1 MNLSDKSLKHI
12 AILQKG
18 LEAEYQHEKQQAVD
32 QIKQIPLKVLIQQGK
47 CWFPVMI
54 KRIDYNKAEYIVIEI
69 ERPNDIELTHK
80 FTTGRKVRVFSK
92 QDENFY
98 FEGSVSK
105 AGQHILTVS
114 TRLNEEPDWLTEG
127 KVGIYLLHDDFTF
140 REARN
145 ALNELES
152 GKNKDATRIAE
163 LLYGEE
169 TPPEIPYPKN
179 PATLNNLNQIQNKA
193 VNLIGEAPTV
203 FLLHGPPG
211 TGKSTTLAAT
221 ISELVKTE
229 KQILFTAPSNTA
241 VDVMTEKLMDTGLRV
256 LRIGNP
262 VKISK
267 NTLKA
272 SLEHQYLNS
281 ENFKL
286 IKELKKKSDELHKM
300 AGKYKRIFGK
310 EEREHRNLLYTEA
323 KKMSREAIE
332 MEEQIEKY
340 IVDNAQV
347 ICCTPAMVN
356 DGYLREKKFNYLF
369 FDEATQATE
378 PVFWI
383 AALKAKKV
391 ILAGDHLQLGPTV
404 KSEGAQKLGFTK
416 SIFELGMERHLPS
429 IMLAEQYRM
438 HEHIMQFSNEKF
450 YKKGLTAHAS
460 VKLHTLE
467 IDPEWN
473 KPFLFIDTAGCGY
486 EESVDEKSLS
496 TQNVEE
502 AGFCVRYLNALL
514 QHAGEGNSIGI
525 IAPYSAQVNVLKE
538 LISENQNI
546 QISTI
551 DGFQGQEKDI
561 ILISC
566 VRSNAEGEIGFLKD
580 TRRMNVAMTRARK
593 KLIIVGDSAT
603 LSSFNFYNE
612 LMDYAQAIESYATA
626 WEFPEAMR
634 N

>member
-12 AILQKG
+12 AVLQKG
-18 LEAEYQHEKQQAVD
+18 LEAEYLHEKQEAVD
-32 QIKQIPLKVLIQQGK
+32 QIKAIPLKVLVQQGK

-54 KRIDYNKAEYIVIEI
+54 KRVEYNKAEYVVVEI

-80 FTTGRKVRVFSK
+80 FTTGKKVRVFSK
-92 QDENFY
+92 QDENFF
-98 FEGSVSK
+98 FEGGVAK
-105 AGQHILTVS
+105 AGQHVLTIS
-114 TRLNEEPDWLTEG
+114 THLNEPPDWLSEG
-127 KVGIYLLHDDFTF
+127 KVGVYLLHDDFTF

-145 ALNELES
+145 ALKELEQ
-152 GKNKDATRIAE
+152 GKHKDAIRTAE
-163 LLYGEE
+163 LFYGEE
-169 TPPEIPYPKN
+169 TEKEIPFPKN
-179 PATLNNLNQIQNKA
+179 PVSLANLNPIQNKSL
-193 VNLIGEAPTV
+193 NLVGETANV

-221 ISELVKTE
+221 IVELLKTE

-241 VDVMTEKLMDTGLRV
+241 VDVMTEKLMEAGVRV

-267 NTLKA
+267 NTISA
-272 SLEHQYLNS
+272 SLEYQYINS

-300 AGKYKRIFGK
+300 AGKYKRVFGK

-323 KKMSREAIE
+323 KKMSKESFE

-383 AALKAKKV
+383 AALKAKKI

-404 KSEGAQKLGFTK
+404 KSDEAVKLGFTK
-416 SIFELGMERHLPS
+416 SIFELGMERNLPS

-438 HEHIMQFSNEKF
+438 HEHIMEFSNKKF
-450 YKKGLTAHAS
+450 YKNGLLAHGS
-460 VKLHTLE
+460 VKSRTLE
-467 IDPEWN
+467 IDAAWD

-486 EESVDEKSLS
+486 EESVDQKTLS

-502 AGFCVRYLNALL
+502 AGFCVRYLNLL
-514 QHAGEGNSIGI
+514 LEHVGNHNSVGI
-525 IAPYSAQVNVLKE
+525 IAPYSAQVSVLKE
-538 LISENQNI
+538 LVSEKQNI

-566 VRSNAEGEIGFLKD
+566 VRSNVDGEIGFLKD

-603 LSSFNFYNE
+603 LSSFNFYND
-612 LMDYAQAIESYATA
+612 LVDYAQSIEGYATA
-626 WEFPEAMR
+626 WEFPEAM
-634 N
+634 NA